1 MQKNGFTITPE
12 SGNGNG
18 TINISAQKYY
28 GDSDRTTAINVK
40 THDNKITKT
49 INLVQKANTKT
60 DINLNINVVYLGS
73 KGNNYEFDVKWNTTD
88 SIIQEE
94 GAYLT
99 IMISKSIDID
109 LATWNNNYN
118 DNGGEKTV
126 SIPKSNFVDGDT
138 QINPML
144 LSNDD
149 INYDIDLREQSFT
162 YKCTNVIKKYQKT
175 VNVTMTFKKTPP
187 TVNTLYLPIITEID
201 YLCNNNDLILKCY
214 VNSNHDA
221 GSTKISTI
229 NKADLESLYNGDT
242 PIISFND
249 IPIQYNDY
257 RWTNVCDFEIIDP
270 SENYLFK
277 ITKVKLEK
285 YVRLVKD
292 SDTPGGN
299 VTFHG
304 EIQVTA
310 GDYLAS
316 DVIFSNIVTSEGD
329 SYTGTLV
336 VKLGQSESETGTI
349 QRTDLESG
357 NIVLDYDISGGDCI
371 YNAVYGEW

>member
-12 SGNGNG
+12 SGNSNG
-18 TINISAQKYY
+18 TINVSAQKYY

-73 KGNNYEFDVKWNTTD
+73 EENNYKFDVKWSTTD
-88 SIIQEE
+88 SILQEQ

-109 LATWNNNYN
+109 LATWNDDYN

-162 YKCTNVIKKYQKT
+162 YKCTNVTKKYQKT
-175 VNVTMTFKKTPP
+175 VNVTMSFKKILAGIN
-187 TVNTLYLPIITEID
+187 NTYISTITGID
-201 YLCNNNDLILKCY
+201 YLCNDNDLTLKCY
-214 VNSNHDA
+214 VNPNHSA
-221 GSTKISTI
+221 GSTKTSTI
-229 NKADLESLYNGDT
+229 NKTDLESLYNGDVDL
-242 PIISFND
+242 ISFNN

-285 YVRLVKD
+285 YARLVKD

-304 EIQVTA
+304 EIQVTT
-310 GDYLAS
+310 GDYLVS
-316 DVIFSNIVTSEGD
+316 DAIFSNIVTSEGD
-329 SYTGTLV
+329 KYTGTV
-336 VKLGQSESETGTI
+336 VIEPGESESEVVSI
-349 QRTDLESG
+349 QRTDVESG
-357 NIVLDYDISGGDCI
+357 NVTLDYDISGEDCI
-371 YNAVYGEW
+371 YEVIYGEW